1 MNDLEKVKVIAAE
14 ENVPPTTMYDGIAA
28 GNIPVVKVGKKS
40 YRISREMWARHKR
53 GEPIADRYFLKKGAA

>member
-14 ENVPPTTMYDGIAA
+14 EGIPATTFYDGIRA
-28 GNIPVVKVGKKS
+28 GNIPVINVGNTS

-53 GEPIADRYFLKKGAA
+53 GEPISDRYFVKKAST